1 VVLAIGTRTRASDV
15 TPVSLFLCGDVM
27 TGRGID
33 QILPSHCDP
42 ALHEPWAQSALDY
55 VRLAEERNGPI
66 ARPVAPGYVW
76 GDALDELARAAP
88 DARIVNLETAV
99 TRSDDWVDKG
109 INYRMHPDNVACLTA
124 AGIDCCA
131 LANNHVLDWGRA
143 GLLETLDTLHAAG
156 IDTAGAGRDRVQ
168 ARSPAQLPAG
178 SAGRVLV
185 YALGMESSG
194 TPPDWAAQAN
204 RAGVDFLADLSE
216 HSVAA
221 LAQRIRADQR
231 AGDLVV
237 CSIHW
242 GGNWGYEIPP
252 SEMAFA
258 HRLIDQAGVDL
269 VHGHS
274 SHHPKAI
281 EVYRGKLIL
290 YGCGDLINDYE
301 GIHGYESFRGDLGL
315 MFFPALAADSGRLLR
330 LELAPMQMKCLRL
343 QRAVPEDVRWLRERL
358 AREGR
363 RFGTTIDARED
374 GRLEVRWGA
383 S

>member
-1 VVLAIGTRTRASDV
+1 V
-15 TPVSLFLCGDVM
+15 
-27 TGRGID
+27 
-33 QILPSHCDP
+33 
-42 ALHEPWAQSALDY
+42 QSALDY

-66 ARPVAPGYVW
+66 ARTVEPGYVW

-99 TRSDDWVDKG
+99 TLSDDWVDKG

-194 TPPDWAAQAN
+194 TPPDWAAQAD
-204 RAGVDFLADLSE
+204 RAGVDLLADLSE
-216 HSVAA
+216 RSVAA
-221 LAQRIRADQR
+221 LGERIRADKR
-231 AGDLVV
+231 AGDVVV

-242 GGNWGYEIPP
+242 GGNWGYQILP
-252 SEMAFA
+252 SEIEFA

-281 EVYRGKLIL
+281 EVHAGKLIL

-301 GIHGYESFRGDLGL
+301 GIRGYEGFRGDLGL
-315 MFFPALAADSGRLLR
+315 MYFPTLALDGGRLLR
-330 LELAPMQMKCLRL
+330 LELAPMQMKRLRL
-343 QRAVPEDVRWLRERL
+343 QRPTPEDISWLRDRL
-358 AREGR
+358 DRESR
-363 RFGTTIDARED
+363 RFAATIHERPD
-374 GRLEVRWGA
+374 GRLELGWRGT
-383 S
+383 